1 MTDRVTSRPAL
12 LWTPQARED
21 LLEIYVTIGLDNSSA
36 AERVYSAIEEK
47 ASLLVSSP
55 RLGVRRPEIAP
66 AARMLVE
73 GVYLLLYETH
83 PDSDDGPVREIV
95 IVRVVHG
102 HRDLTRVF

>member
-1 MTDRVTSRPAL
+1 MKPAL
-12 LWTPQARED
+12 LWKPQARED
-21 LLEIYVTIGLDNSSA
+21 LLDIYITIGLDNPSA
-36 AERVYSAIEEK
+36 AERWISAMEEK
-47 ASLLVSSP
+47 ATLLVGSP

-83 PDSDDGPVREIV
+83 PDTDDGPVDEIE

-102 HRDLTRVF
+102 HRDLSRIF